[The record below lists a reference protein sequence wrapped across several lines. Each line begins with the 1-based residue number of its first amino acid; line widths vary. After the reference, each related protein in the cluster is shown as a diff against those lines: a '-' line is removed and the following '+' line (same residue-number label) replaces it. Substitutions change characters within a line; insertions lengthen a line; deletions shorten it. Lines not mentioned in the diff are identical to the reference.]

1 MQIFFLTL
9 ILTQFLHAEQFIN
22 AIYKFAYTDT
32 TLAFTHK
39 NIHFRCN
46 VAGVKTVSNA
56 ISDPKIDSQCL
67 LELLSFQREVPM
79 QKHSAKT
86 LLHDYITYHVEHIGK
101 TSCKVLL
108 NAGKSYAQKLLE
120 LGYAKVDTKQRLDP
134 FYLEAL
140 KRSEVFAKTK
150 EVGIWKKKKWQTCLK

>member
-1 MQIFFLTL
+1 MRSLL
-9 ILTQFLHAEQFIN
+9 ICIISLQFANSNDFIE

-39 NIHFRCN
+39 NVHFKCN
-46 VAGVKTVSNA
+46 VAGIKTVSNA
-56 ISDPKIDSQCL
+56 ISDQKINSHCL
-67 LELLSFQREVPM
+67 LELLTFQRKVPM
-79 QKHSAKT
+79 QKYSAKT
-86 LLHDYITYHVEHIGK
+86 LLHNYITYHVESIGK

-108 NAGKSYAQKLLE
+108 NASKSYAQKLLE
-120 LGYAKVDTKQRLDP
+120 LGYARVDTKQKLDP
-134 FYLEAL
+134 FYLEEL

>member
-1 MQIFFLTL
+1 MRVLFVCT
-9 ILTQFLHAEQFIN
+9 ILLQFANSSEFIE
-22 AIYKFAYTDT
+22 AIYKFAYTNT
-32 TLAFTHK
+32 TLAFTYE
-39 NIHFRCN
+39 NTHFRCN
-46 VAGVKTVSNA
+46 VAGIKTVSNA

-67 LELLSFQREVPM
+67 FELLSFQREIPM
-79 QKHSAKT
+79 QKYSAKT
-86 LLHDYITYHVEHIGK
+86 LLHNYITYHVEPIGK

-120 LGYAKVDTKQRLDP
+120 LGYARVDIKQKLDP
-134 FYLEAL
+134 FYLKAL

>member
-1 MQIFFLTL
+1 MKIFFLTF
-9 ILTQFLHAEQFIN
+9 IFGYFLNAQQFIN

-39 NIHFRCN
+39 SIHFRCS

-56 ISDPKIDSQCL
+56 IANPQTSGHCL
-67 LELLSFQREVPM
+67 LELLSFQRAVPL

-86 LLHDYITYHVEHIGK
+86 LLHDYITYHVEPIGE

-120 LGYAKVDTKQRLDP
+120 LGYAKVDTKQKIDP
-134 FYLEAL
+134 FYMQAL
-140 KRSEVFAKTK
+140 KRSEKFGKTQGA
-150 EVGIWKKKKWQTCLK
+150 GIWKKKKWQTCLK